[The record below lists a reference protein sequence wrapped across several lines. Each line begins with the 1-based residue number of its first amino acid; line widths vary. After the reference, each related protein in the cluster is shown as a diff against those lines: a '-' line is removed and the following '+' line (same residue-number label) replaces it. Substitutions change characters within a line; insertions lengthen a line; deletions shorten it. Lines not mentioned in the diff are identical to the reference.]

1 MNGIISMSA
10 VYGIAAILSLIL
22 AVCCWLL
29 FKKKEIWL
37 LLVHG
42 SVLVVNAGYFLLAV
56 SGSLQQALMANR
68 IAYRIAYLRSVC
80 LLILRQWPE

>member
-1 MNGIISMSA
+1 M
-10 VYGIAAILSLIL
+10 
-22 AVCCWLL
+22 
-29 FKKKEIWL
+29 
-37 LLVHG
+37 LVHG

-68 IAYRIAYLRSVC
+68 IAYLGSVF